1 MRNSHWFWCALAVT
15 GFVLWQ
21 PSLTLAQGRIGSAA
35 SITNQVEGISHGAAH
50 ALVLG
55 SDVHANDVVRT
66 ADASVAQLVFLDDTN
81 LSVGP
86 KSSVTLDRFVY
97 DPDRSTGKVV
107 VRATRGIFR
116 FVTGSQ
122 PPQNYTITT
131 PIATIGVRGTVFD
144 LLVEA
149 NRIIAVLVSG
159 KIRVTTKAGRI
170 VWLTEPGTAVTVFAS
185 GRIVGPVIWNG
196 PITDTASNA
205 PFPYFGGFSTAFL
218 TPTATKSSSPAFA
231 MNGWQPFVGLE
242 GGIRQSGTDFAVTPP
257 FNVDATTG
265 VVGVNGGLM
274 FMPPGSNY
282 FFGPRI
288 GALFGFG
295 SGSIANPL
303 ASPGFTYKVEMPWT
317 IFYEAEVGANIGALF
332 SNDTRVHASVGG
344 ATVNTS
350 VTGTTLGLTVTSSTT
365 RTGLTASAGI
375 DLAVTPTLF
384 IGAQLRYIN
393 VSTGMVDIPGAV
405 PIASNVYI
413 GTVGVTW
420 TVSDAR
426 LKRDIVPLGHLN
438 NGIGLYRYRYA
449 WSDQVYVGAMA
460 QEVSKTAPQAVMRG
474 ADGFLRVNY
483 AALGLHMMTWDE
495 WLRSDTRQAL
505 IAN

>member
-1 MRNSHWFWCALAVT
+1 MRNSHWLCWALAVT
-15 GFVLWQ
+15 GLALSQ
-21 PSLTLAQGRIGSAA
+21 PNLALAQGRIGSAA
-35 SITNQVEGISHGAAH
+35 SITNQVEGISHGAAR
-50 ALVLG
+50 ALVVG

-66 ADASVAQLVFLDDTN
+66 ADESVAQLVFLDNTN
-81 LSVGP
+81 LSIGP

-107 VRATRGIFR
+107 VRTTRGIFR

-149 NRIIAVLVSG
+149 NRIVAVLVSG

-205 PFPYFGGFSTAFL
+205 PFPYFSGFSTAFL
-218 TPTATKSSSPAFA
+218 TPTATKFSSPAFW
-231 MNGWQPFVGLE
+231 MNGWQPFFGLE
-242 GGIRQSGTDFAVTPP
+242 GGLRQSGTDFNVTPP

-265 VVGVNGGLM
+265 VIGANGGLM
-274 FMPPGSNY
+274 FMPSGSKY

-288 GALFGFG
+288 GTLFGFG
-295 SGSIANPL
+295 SGSIANPP

-317 IFYEAEVGANIGALF
+317 IYYEAEVGTNVGALL
-332 SNDTRVHASVGG
+332 SNDTRVHVSIGG

-350 VTGTTLGLTVTSSTT
+350 VTGTTPGFTVTSSVT

-375 DLAVTPTLF
+375 DLAVTPTLSV
-384 IGAQLRYIN
+384 GAQFRYIN
-393 VSTGMVDIPGAV
+393 VPTGIVEIPGAV

-413 GTVGVTW
+413 GTVGITW

-438 NGIGLYRYRYA
+438 NGIRLYRYRYA
-449 WSDQVYVGAMA
+449 WSYQVYVGAMA
-460 QEVSKTAPQAVMRG
+460 QEVRERVPQAVMRG
-474 ADGFLRVNY
+474 ADGYLRVNY
-483 AALGLHMMTWDE
+483 SQLGVRMVTWDE
-495 WLRSDTRQAL
+495 WLRSDTRQTL